1 MNPLQIAVGVVVG
14 LMAGTLSGLFGVGG
28 GVITQPAVYAL
39 LGGTPIQAVATPLP
53 VIFPTSVMAAYA
65 YARAGEVSYR
75 AARWGAGPGVVG
87 ATIGAYLTK
96 FVNPH
101 ALLLV
106 ASTLIGLSGTQ
117 IIRGRTPSTPWEK
130 GKTPVWKYGV
140 IAFGAGFASGL
151 LGVGG
156 GIIIVPALTL
166 LIGMPLKRALGTS
179 LVLIAALV
187 VPGTLV
193 HAALGHIDWTIFLVL
208 VVGVIPGA
216 WLGSRIALGAR
227 ERTLRLAVG
236 AFLVAIAVVYGI
248 EQIVSLVGDGG

>member
-1 MNPLQIAVGVVVG
+1 MNPLQIALGVVVG
-14 LMAGTLSGLFGVGG
+14 LVAGTLSGLFGVGG

-39 LGGTPIQAVATPLP
+39 LGGTPIQGVATPLP

-101 ALLLV
+101 VLLLV
-106 ASTLIGLSGTQ
+106 ASTLIGLAGTQ
-117 IIRGRTPSTPWEK
+117 VIRGRTPSTPWEK
-130 GKTPVWKYGV
+130 GKTPVWKYGL

-248 EQIVSLVGDGG
+248 EQIVSLAGDGG

>member
-1 MNPLQIAVGVVVG
+1 VNPLQIALGVVVG

-39 LGGTPIQAVATPLP
+39 LGGTPIQSVATPLP

-101 ALLLV
+101 VLLLV

-117 IIRGRTPSTPWEK
+117 VIRGRTPSTPWEK

-187 VPGTLV
+187 VPGTIV
-193 HAALGHIDWTIFLVL
+193 HAALGHIDWTIFVVL

-236 AFLVAIAVVYGI
+236 AFLVAIAVLYGI

>member
-1 MNPLQIAVGVVVG
+1 MNPLQIALGVVVG
-14 LMAGTLSGLFGVGG
+14 LLAGMLSGLFGVGG

-75 AARWGAGPGVVG
+75 AARWGAGPGIVG
-87 ATIGAYLTK
+87 ATIGAYLTR

-101 ALLLV
+101 ALLLL
-106 ASTLIGLSGTQ
+106 ASALIGLSGTQ
-117 IIRGRTPSTPWEK
+117 VIRGRTPTTPWEK
-130 GKTPVWKYGV
+130 GKTAVWKYGV
-140 IAFGAGFASGL
+140 IALGAGFASGL

-187 VPGTLV
+187 VPGTIV
-193 HAALGHIDWTIFLVL
+193 HAALGHIDWSIFAVL
-208 VVGVIPGA
+208 VAGVVPGA
-216 WLGSRIALGAR
+216 LLGARVALGAR

-236 AFLVAIAVVYGI
+236 TFLVAIAVVYGI
-248 EQIVSLVGDGG
+248 EQLVSLAGDGG

>member
-1 MNPLQIAVGVVVG
+1 MNPLQIALGVVVG

-39 LGGTPIQAVATPLP
+39 LGGTPIQSVATPLP

-101 ALLLV
+101 VLLLV

-117 IIRGRTPSTPWEK
+117 VIRGRTPSTPWEK

-187 VPGTLV
+187 VPGTIV
-193 HAALGHIDWTIFLVL
+193 HAALGHIDWTIFVVL

-236 AFLVAIAVVYGI
+236 AFLVAIAVLYGI